1 MPFAP
6 INGIDA
12 VVEDPQV
19 DHLGLI
25 VPVHGAQQGGREA
38 VRPALQFDG
47 ERAGSVTA
55 APLLDQ
61 HGAAIRA
68 AVNESRRWPALN
80 DGAAPIQEE
89 AHAHVR

>member
-19 DHLGLI
+19 GHLGLDRAGRTARSRAAARPC
-25 VPVHGAQQGGREA
+25 VP
-38 VRPALQFDG
+38 PLQFDG
-47 ERAGSVTA
+47 ERARAVVA

-68 AVNESRRWPALN
+68 ARHATAGIGRRR
-80 DGAAPIQEE
+80 GAAAP
-89 AHAHVR
+89 RTG

>member
-1 MPFAP
+1 VPFAP

-19 DHLGLI
+19 AHLGLI
-25 VPVHGAQQGGREA
+25 VPVDGAEQGGREA

-47 ERAGSVTA
+47 ERARAVSA

-61 HGAAIRA
+61 HGGAIRA
-68 AVNESRRWPALN
+68 ALGEARGWPAFTEA
-80 DGAAPIQEE
+80 AAPRR
-89 AHAHVR
+89 ALA

>member
-1 MPFAP
+1 
-6 INGIDA
+6 

-25 VPVHGAQQGGREA
+25 VPVQDAQQGAREA

-47 ERAGSVTA
+47 ERARDVSA

-68 AVNESRRWPALN
+68 AMNGNRHWPA
-80 DGAAPIQEE
+80 DSRQVQQA
-89 AHAHVR
+89 